1 METQNLNL
9 ELYVQNYLKHLGVLD
24 IVEEK
29 AKPEKVV
36 VKKETMQECMLK
48 KTSVIINGSR
58 KQILAQTN
66 TADNTTKK
74 YGEKKCIRCLARF
87 TCFSANNGRAMEK
100 ENKF

>member
-36 VKKETMQECMLK
+36 VNKTKGMECMIK
-48 KTSVIINGSR
+48 NTSTVVNGNR
-58 KQILAQTN
+58 KNILAQTN
-66 TADNTTKK
+66 TMDELTKK